1 MIPVMDNK
9 LKLYSLFN
17 QLLLNQLL
25 YSNGLMQTDTP
36 SERWTME
43 ARFGGMEQ
51 IGKNMLDLFL
61 YMHNFDWFFV
71 PIQSNCDWN
80 Q

>member
-1 MIPVMDNK
+1 MDNK
-9 LKLYSLFN
+9 HKLYSLFN

-25 YSNGLMQTDTP
+25 YSNGLTPTDIL
-36 SERWTME
+36 SEGWMME
-43 ARFGGMEQ
+43 AQCGGMEQ